1 MYITRSPGP
10 GQGDNNRAI
19 YSPLSFPLPNR
30 VPSPSSL
37 VTLLRIPQPCR
48 WSQECPSR
56 SASSRPASSLFKR
69 LARNPLA
76 LHTYT
81 HSLLPTFCN
90 RAYPPAAAR
99 ITTRVSCP
107 RLTPSRDLGSLGRAY
122 VYLSSFPLRTHTR
135 TIRLQYTSLSG
146 IRRFNMKMCWRSSE

>member
-37 VTLLRIPQPCR
+37 VTLLQIPQPCR

-56 SASSRPASSLFKR
+56 SASSRPASLLFKR
-69 LARNPLA
+69 LARKTLA
-76 LHTYT
+76 LHTHT
-81 HSLLPTFCN
+81 LSLLPTFCN

-99 ITTRVSCP
+99 ITTRVSRPPYSFARSRILGTC
-107 RLTPSRDLGSLGRAY
+107 LCLFIFLPSSNSHADHPSAIYKSIGD
-122 VYLSSFPLRTHTR
+122 
-135 TIRLQYTSLSG
+135 
-146 IRRFNMKMCWRSSE
+146 